1 MNTDNNKAKIW
12 AALITVYII
21 WGSTYLAIRFAVES
35 LPPFLM
41 AATRFLAAGWALFTW
56 VRLTGTP
63 VPTRSEVKVS
73 AIIGLLLLVGGN
85 GLVVWAEQRVVSGIT
100 ALIIGSTPLWIV
112 LVDALRPG
120 GVRPKPVT
128 LLGVLIGLGGIS
140 LLISPSSLGGSDQH
154 VDLLGAGALGLAAL
168 FWATGSVYGREH
180 IRSLPKAPL
189 MATALEMLAGGVGLL
204 IIGTV
209 SGDWGRLAQSVFT
222 PRALGALVYL
232 ILFGSLLGYSAYTW
246 LLGVAPTPLVATY
259 AYVNP
264 LVAVFLGYLLAD
276 EPLTLRV
283 LLASG
288 IIVGAVVLINFSNRH
303 QQRLKTPDIDT
314 VERTEGECVA

>member
-41 AATRFLAAGWALFTW
+41 AATRFLAAGGVLFTW

-63 VPTRSEVKVS
+63 VPTRSEVKAS
-73 AIIGLLLLVGGN
+73 AIVGLLLLVGGN
-85 GLVVWAEQRVVSGIT
+85 GLVVWAEQRVVSGIA

-112 LVDALRPG
+112 LVDVLRPG
-120 GVRPKPVT
+120 GTRPKPVT
-128 LLGVLIGLGGIS
+128 FLGVLIGLGGIS
-140 LLISPSSLGGSDQH
+140 LLISPNSLGGSDQP

-168 FWATGSVYGREH
+168 LWATGSVYGREH
-180 IRSLPKAPL
+180 LRMLPKAPL
-189 MATALEMLAGGVGLL
+189 MATALEMLAGGIGLL
-204 IIGTV
+204 IPGTV
-209 SGDWGRLAQSVFT
+209 SGEWGWLEQAVFT
-222 PRALGALVYL
+222 PRALGALIYL

-264 LVAVFLGYLLAD
+264 LVAVFLGYLLAN

-288 IIVGAVVLINFSNRH
+288 IIVGAVVLINFSNRRH
-303 QQRLKTPDIDT
+303 KRLKTPDIDT
-314 VERTEGECVA
+314 VDGAEGECMA